1 MSNPAIGQQGVAV
14 PSTVPLARDDA
25 QGTENFIMGLP
36 PRARKAGRATEAA
49 HSHGAPGSG
58 NKTLHYV
65 ALIFLA
71 LVCLAPIWIMISTSF
86 KNGVVVQRAEPL
98 WFFFVPT
105 LDNYSYIFDRGR
117 FDRYLVNSL
126 IVGVFSTLLTLLVG
140 GLCAYALA
148 RTEFWGRRAVANGT
162 LLIRM
167 VPPAVLA
174 IPAFAIVT
182 AIVVPRDWSTTK
194 DLATLIILYTALNL
208 PFAIWLLFGFYKQV
222 PVELEEAA
230 VVDGASPLQ
239 VFFRVLLPIMKSG
252 YAVAGIFT
260 FRIAWNEFILA
271 LLLTNRNTRT
281 LPVATSTFITDTGVE
296 WGRIMAMG
304 TLIVIPPL
312 LFTFFA
318 ARQIIA
324 GMTAGAVKG

>member
-1 MSNPAIGQQGVAV
+1 MN
-14 PSTVPLARDDA
+14 
-25 QGTENFIMGLP
+25 MGRLNSP
-36 PRARKAGRATEAA
+36 WRSA
-49 HSHGAPGSG
+49 SHYA
-58 NKTLHYV
+58 
-65 ALIFLA
+65 ALIVLA
-71 LVCLAPIWIMISTSF
+71 AMALAPIWVMIATSF
-86 KNGVVVQRAEPL
+86 KNDVIVQSKEPL

-105 LDNYSYIFDRGR
+105 MDNYEYIMTRGR
-117 FDRYLVNSL
+117 FDRYLWNSI
-126 IVGVFSTLLTLLVG
+126 IVGTISTALTLSLG
-140 GLCAYALA
+140 GLCSYALA
-148 RTEFWGRRAVANGT
+148 RTEFRGRRFVANTT
-162 LLIRM
+162 LLVRM

-174 IPAFAIVT
+174 VPAFAMVVT
-182 AIVVPRDWSTTK
+182 LNLSN
-194 DLATLIILYTALNL
+194 DLAVLIFFYTALNL
-208 PFAIWLLFGFYKQV
+208 PFAIWLLFGFYKQI

-230 VVDGASPLQ
+230 VIDGASPLQ
-239 VFFRVLLPIMKSG
+239 VFFRVLLPLMKSG

-271 LLLTNRNTRT
+271 LLLTGRKTRT
-281 LPVATSTFITDTGVE
+281 LPVGAAGFITDTGVE

>member
-1 MSNPAIGQQGVAV
+1 MVHGQHRRHWYL
-14 PSTVPLARDDA
+14 TY
-25 QGTENFIMGLP
+25 
-36 PRARKAGRATEAA
+36 
-49 HSHGAPGSG
+49 
-58 NKTLHYV
+58 HYV
-65 ALIFLA
+65 ALITLA
-71 LVCLAPIWIMISTSF
+71 LMALAPIWVMIATSF
-86 KNGVVVQRAEPL
+86 KNDVIVQQKEPL

-105 LDNYSYIFDRGR
+105 LDNYAHILTRGNFDI
-117 FDRYLVNSL
+117 YLRNSI
-126 IVGVFSTLLTLLVG
+126 IVGTLSTLITLFLG

-148 RTEFWGRRAVANGT
+148 RTEFRGRRFVANAS
-162 LLIRM
+162 LLVRM

-174 IPAFAIVT
+174 VPAFAMVIT
-182 AIVVPRDWSTTK
+182 LGLDN
-194 DLATLIILYTALNL
+194 DLAVLTFFYTALNL

-230 VVDGASPLQ
+230 VIDGATPLQ
-239 VFFRVLLPIMKSG
+239 VFFRVMFPLVRTG

-271 LLLTNRNTRT
+271 LLLTGRKTRT
-281 LPVATSTFITDTGVE
+281 LPVGAAGFITDTGVE
-296 WGRIMAMG
+296 WGLIMARG

-318 ARQIIA
+318 ARQIIS

>member
-1 MSNPAIGQQGVAV
+1 MVTSSLSIRN
-14 PSTVPLARDDA
+14 LA
-25 QGTENFIMGLP
+25 
-36 PRARKAGRATEAA
+36 
-49 HSHGAPGSG
+49 
-58 NKTLHYV
+58 HYG
-65 ALIFLA
+65 ALILLA
-71 LVCLAPIWIMISTSF
+71 LICLAPIWVMIATSF
-86 KNGVVVQRAEPL
+86 KNDVIVQDAKPL
-98 WFFFVPT
+98 WFFFAPT
-105 LDNYSYIFDRGR
+105 LDSYEYILTRGK
-117 FDRYLVNSL
+117 FDRYLGNSV
-126 IVGVFSTLLTLLVG
+126 IVGTVSTFLTLLLG

-148 RTEFWGRRAVANGT
+148 RTQFVGRRLIASST
-162 LLIRM
+162 LLLRM

-174 IPAFAIVT
+174 VPAFAIVAT
-182 AIVVPRDWSTTK
+182 FSLDH
-194 DLATLIILYTALNL
+194 DLAVLVFFYTALNL
-208 PFAIWLLFGFYKQV
+208 PFAIWLLFGFYKQI

-239 VFFRVLLPIMKSG
+239 VFYKVLFPLMRSG

-271 LLLTNRNTRT
+271 LLLTGRTTRT
-281 LPVATSTFITDTGVE
+281 LPVAAAGFITDTGVE

-318 ARQIIA
+318 ARQIIS

>member
-1 MSNPAIGQQGVAV
+1 MTSQ
-14 PSTVPLARDDA
+14 PLQRRRQKIAYYA
-25 QGTENFIMGLP
+25 
-36 PRARKAGRATEAA
+36 
-49 HSHGAPGSG
+49 
-58 NKTLHYV
+58 
-65 ALIFLA
+65 ALIA
-71 LVCLAPIWIMISTSF
+71 LSAMALAPIWVMIATSF
-86 KNGVVVQRAEPL
+86 KDDVIVQSKEPL

-105 LDNYSYIFDRGR
+105 IDNYQHIMTRGN
-117 FDRYLVNSL
+117 FDRYLWNSV
-126 IVGVFSTLLTLLVG
+126 IVGTLSTVITLFLG
-140 GLCAYALA
+140 GLCAYAIA
-148 RTEFWGRRAVANGT
+148 RTEFRGRRFVANTT
-162 LLIRM
+162 LLVRM

-174 IPAFAIVT
+174 VPAFAMVVT
-182 AIVVPRDWSTTK
+182 LNLDN
-194 DLATLIILYTALNL
+194 DLAVLTFFYTALNL

-230 VVDGASPLQ
+230 IVDGASPLQ
-239 VFFRVLLPIMKSG
+239 VFFRVLMPLVRSG

-271 LLLTNRNTRT
+271 LLLTGRKTRT
-281 LPVATSTFITDTGVE
+281 LPVGAAGFITDTGVE

>member
-1 MSNPAIGQQGVAV
+1 MASRSID
-14 PSTVPLARDDA
+14 SPLSVY
-25 QGTENFIMGLP
+25 GHY
-36 PRARKAGRATEAA
+36 AA
-49 HSHGAPGSG
+49 
-58 NKTLHYV
+58 L
-65 ALIFLA
+65 LILA
-71 LVCLAPIWIMISTSF
+71 LVTLTPIWIMVATGF
-86 KNGVVVQRAEPL
+86 KDDVIVQQKEPI

-105 LDNYSYIFDRGR
+105 MDNYEYIMTRGK
-117 FDRYLVNSL
+117 FDRYLWNSI
-126 IVGVFSTLLTLLVG
+126 IVGTASTFFTLLFG
-140 GLCAYALA
+140 GLCAYALS
-148 RTEFWGRRAVANGT
+148 RTEFRGRRLVANST
-162 LLIRM
+162 LLVRM

-174 IPAFAIVT
+174 VPAFAMVINFGL
-182 AIVVPRDWSTTK
+182 DN
-194 DLATLIILYTALNL
+194 DLAVLIFFYTALNL
-208 PFAIWLLFGFYKQV
+208 PFAIWLLFGFYKQI

-230 VVDGASPLQ
+230 IVDGASPLQ
-239 VFFRVLLPIMKSG
+239 VFFRVLLPLMKSG

-271 LLLTNRNTRT
+271 LLLTGRTTRT
-281 LPVATSTFITDTGVE
+281 LPVGAAGFITDTGVE

>member
-1 MSNPAIGQQGVAV
+1 MSESAKRKDILHDPVSNGPVD
-14 PSTVPLARDDA
+14 PLA
-25 QGTENFIMGLP
+25 
-36 PRARKAGRATEAA
+36 AGRLAA
-49 HSHGAPGSG
+49 LEVGRTRSPRVLGP
-58 NKTLHYV
+58 LFHYTGL
-65 ALIFLA
+65 LILA
-71 LVCLAPIWIMISTSF
+71 VLCLAPIWVMLATSL
-86 KNGVVVQRAEPL
+86 KNDVVVQDAKPL
-98 WFFFVPT
+98 WFLFAPT
-105 LDNYSYIFDRGR
+105 FDNYAYILSDAK
-117 FDRYLVNSL
+117 FDRYLTNSI
-126 IVGVFSTLLTLLVG
+126 IVGVSSTLLTLLLG
-140 GLCAYALA
+140 GMAAYALA
-148 RTEFWGRRAVANGT
+148 RTEFTGRRLVASST

-174 IPAFAIVT
+174 VPAFAMV
-182 AIVVPRDWSTTK
+182 AAFNPNN
-194 DLATLIILYTALNL
+194 DLAVLIFFYTALNL
-208 PFAIWLLFGFYKQV
+208 PFAIWLLFGFYKQI

-230 VVDGASPLQ
+230 IVDGATPFQ
-239 VFFRVLLPIMKSG
+239 VFWRVLFPLMRSG

-271 LLLTNRNTRT
+271 LLLTGRTTRT
-281 LPVATSTFITDTGVE
+281 LPVAAAGFITDTGVE